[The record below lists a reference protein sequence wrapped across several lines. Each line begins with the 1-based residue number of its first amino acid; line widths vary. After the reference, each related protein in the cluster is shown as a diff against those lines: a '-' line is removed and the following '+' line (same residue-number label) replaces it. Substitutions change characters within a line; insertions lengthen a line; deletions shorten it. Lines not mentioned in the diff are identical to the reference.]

1 MPSAVNLDLYLKE
14 NQNWISM
21 LFFLFLTFYVFE
33 AAVFKGYTEISE
45 NDIFFCMYF
54 LFLSVPQNFKYAKEQ
69 HIESQ
74 VVESA
79 LFEGQMKLSRLKF
92 YFFIFF
98 FLILIFYNQQ

>member
-1 MPSAVNLDLYLKE
+1 
-14 NQNWISM
+14 M

-98 FLILIFYNQQ
+98 F